1 MANCS
6 AGATH
11 TQELTR
17 SSVHTMGGKAELSLE
32 NAEEPFLGGIKFFAV
47 PPTKRYRDMD
57 MLSGGEK
64 TVAALSLLFA
74 IHTCDQSKAWTPRLP
89 GLCGANLVPG
99 HSQLSQCR
107 CS

>member
-1 MANCS
+1 VALIAPQTPFETLPAHALVCQS
-6 AGATH
+6 RAGRRH

-74 IHTCDQSKAWTPRLP
+74 IHT
-89 GLCGANLVPG
+89 
-99 HSQLSQCR
+99 
-107 CS
+107 

>member
-1 MANCS
+1 MRQS
-6 AGATH
+6 RRL
-11 TQELTR
+11 QELTR

-64 TVAALSLLFA
+64 TVAALALLFA
-74 IHTCDQSKAWTPRLP
+74 IHMCD
-89 GLCGANLVPG
+89 
-99 HSQLSQCR
+99 HSLQVR
-107 CS
+107 CSRYRPCFTASGLA